1 MKSSKLAMG
10 YRAAIIAIL
19 LFAPAFCK
27 TPAQQAA
34 AVLARERVS
43 CEVRGE
49 TILYCTKPFL
59 SLGREEHFALHVP
72 RANGVSRKPAIVL
85 LHGLGR
91 DCLTLVSN
99 PAGLPTIENS
109 GAFIVFPNGRKSW
122 WIDSADSHYESYVL
136 ELMESIT
143 RIFHLSSDRQ
153 RWGVAG
159 WSMGGF
165 GSLRLIE
172 RHPNR
177 FGAWAGLLTL
187 ADFPNPQYPAA
198 DNHAVPALF
207 GPASAWKQWQ
217 PLAHAAKLRGKQI
230 WFSTGNTAF
239 DRKMND
245 ALDRRLTEL
254 DIPHHY
260 SVVEG
265 GHQLNVVLKQLPEAL
280 QFLETAATLHEE

>member
-1 MKSSKLAMG
+1 MA
-10 YRAAIIAIL
+10 YRSAIVAVL
-19 LFAPAFCK
+19 MLAPAFCE
-27 TPAQQAA
+27 TPAQQTA
-34 AVLARERVS
+34 AVLGREHVS

-49 TILYCTKPFL
+49 TILYCTKPFI

-72 RANGVSRKPAIVL
+72 RGDNISRRSVIVL

-99 PAGLPTIENS
+99 PASLPTIENS
-109 GAFIVFPNGRKSW
+109 PAFVVFPNGRKSW
-122 WIDSADSHYESYVL
+122 WIDSPGSHYESYVL
-136 ELMESIT
+136 ELMESLT
-143 RIFHLSSDRQ
+143 RIFHLSSDRH

-172 RHPNR
+172 KHPDL
-177 FGAWAGLLTL
+177 FGAWVGLLTL
-187 ADFPNPQYPAA
+187 ADFPNPRYSPAN
-198 DNHAVPALF
+198 NHAVPSLF
-207 GPASAWKQWQ
+207 GPASTWKQWQ
-217 PLAHAAKLRGKQI
+217 PLTHAAKLRGKQI
-230 WFSTGNTAF
+230 WFSTGNIAF

-245 ALDRRLTEL
+245 ALDRQLTEL

-265 GHQLNVVLKQLPEAL
+265 RHELRVVLQQLPEAL
-280 QFLETAATLHEE
+280 QFLQTATAPHEE